1 MFATKPGL
9 FSIGTI
15 VVLTSTCL
23 NLVKQ
28 VIKPMFES
36 PISFD
41 ILAKLVPFTTCQDSY
56 TPWYFPTTFIKDFFQ
71 PKVGKMEIDKTP
83 AWIKVQ
89 SLHITRW
96 TITKE
101 EQLTKINLG
110 SKENL

>member
-1 MFATKPGL
+1 VSHDWGNNTITIQGIGTVRTIHVTKKLGAPTKHPEVLVCYDFHFGIFDEDEDLMFAIEPGL

-56 TPWYFPTTFIKDFFQ
+56 TP
-71 PKVGKMEIDKTP
+71 
-83 AWIKVQ
+83 
-89 SLHITRW
+89 
-96 TITKE
+96 
-101 EQLTKINLG
+101 
-110 SKENL
+110 